1 MPQSASS
8 GAQPNRASAAGGSS
22 AEALFERATQTVHTI
37 AGNMERAIHGKRE
50 IVDLL
55 LLTVL
60 AEGHLLIED
69 VPGVGKT
76 LLAKSFAIS
85 VAAATR
91 RVQFTPDLLPTD
103 ISGVNIWNPSTGA
116 FEFRRGP
123 VFCHILLCDEV
134 NRAPAKT
141 QSALLEAME
150 ERHVSIDGA
159 TYRLPRPFLVIAT
172 QNPFEHS
179 GTYTLPDS
187 QLDRFLIRSSV
198 GYPAKSSAMAMLDD
212 DGSETTLA
220 SLAPVATLEDLRSA
234 IAVTSRIH
242 VAAPIKEYVL
252 ELVEATRHHPRI
264 RLGASPRGAVA
275 LLRAARARALQARRT
290 YVLPDD
296 VAALATPVLAHRVQL
311 AGARE
316 SDRQEAERIIG
327 EIVSK
332 VAAPSNPAKSR

>member
-1 MPQSASS
+1 MQPSTP
-8 GAQPNRASAAGGSS
+8 GGVQPNRPGQGAAS
-22 AEALFERATQTVHTI
+22 AEAVFERASQTVQAI
-37 AGNMERAIHGKRE
+37 AENMDRAIHGKRE

-172 QNPFEHS
+172 QNPYEHS

-198 GYPAKSSAMAMLDD
+198 GYPAKNSALAMLDN
-212 DGSETTLA
+212 DGSESSLPSLA
-220 SLAPVATLEDLRSA
+220 SVATLDDLRSA
-234 IAVTSRIH
+234 IAVASRIH
-242 VAAPIKEYVL
+242 VAPQIKEYVID
-252 ELVEATRHHPRI
+252 LVEATRHHPRI

-296 VAALATPVLAHRVQL
+296 VAALASPVLAHRVQL
-311 AGARE
+311 AGVRE
-316 SDRQEAERIIG
+316 SDRQEAERTIT
-327 EIVSK
+327 EIVNK